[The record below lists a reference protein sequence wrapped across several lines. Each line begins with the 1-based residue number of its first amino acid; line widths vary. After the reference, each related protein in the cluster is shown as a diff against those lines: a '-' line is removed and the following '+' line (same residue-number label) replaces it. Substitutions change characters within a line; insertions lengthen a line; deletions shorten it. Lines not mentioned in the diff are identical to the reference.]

1 MCIGVS
7 GEHWGVRWGQM
18 SIGRVSGGVSEHWR
32 GCQVGSG
39 EHWRGCQVGSGE
51 HWRGCQ
57 VGSGEQVL

>member
-1 MCIGVS
+1 MSGKHWGCQVSIGVS

-39 EHWRGCQVGSGE
+39 E
-51 HWRGCQ
+51 
-57 VGSGEQVL
+57 QVL